1 MKNFSVK
8 GKKWI
13 FKKFDSTDIQKLSE
27 KYSLNEIVKA
37 HQDLENRKILGPAVI
52 IP

>member
-27 KYSLNEIVKA
+27 KYSLNEISA
-37 HQDLENRKILGPAVI
+37 RLLAIRKKKY
-52 IP
+52 